1 VLDPFDRKILGVLAA
16 DAAIS
21 YARLGEKVG
30 LSAPAVH
37 ERVKRLRKTGVITA
51 TCARLDGEAVGK
63 PLLAFV
69 HVDTTGW
76 SKGPRMMKLAA
87 FPEIEEMHSV
97 SGDTCMILKVR
108 SRNARELEAVLAQ
121 IYAVPG
127 VVATRSY
134 VVLSTFLERPV
145 QAEITEVWPPL
156 PPPRD

>member
-1 VLDPFDRKILGVLAA
+1 
-16 DAAIS
+16 
-21 YARLGEKVG
+21 
-30 LSAPAVH
+30 
-37 ERVKRLRKTGVITA
+37 TGVITA
-51 TCARLDGEAVGK
+51 TSARLDGDAVGK

-97 SGDTCMILKVR
+97 SGDTCMILKIR
-108 SRNARELEAVLAQ
+108 SRNTRELEAVLAQ

-127 VVATRSY
+127 VTATRSY
-134 VVLSTFLERPV
+134 VVLSTYLERPV

-156 PPPRD
+156 PPAP

>member
-1 VLDPFDRKILGVLAA
+1 MLDPFDRRILGVLAT

-51 TCARLDGEAVGK
+51 TSARLDGEAVGK

-76 SKGPRMMKLAA
+76 AKGPRMMKLAV

-97 SGDTCMILKVR
+97 SGDTCMILKIR

-127 VVATRSY
+127 VTATRSY
-134 VVLSTFLERPV
+134 VVLTTYLDRPV
-145 QAEITEVWPPL
+145 QAEITEIWPPL
-156 PPPRD
+156 PPSP